1 MSLHNISRW
10 SHAKYFA
17 GFYVLVLPHL
27 RVRKSYFQIKSILS
41 SKILQCIH
49 FRNVLEM
56 EVVVLG
62 FSAVLMF
69 RELYLLLAP
78 FRCWSVGKRSLCEV

>member
-10 SHAKYFA
+10 SHAKYFV